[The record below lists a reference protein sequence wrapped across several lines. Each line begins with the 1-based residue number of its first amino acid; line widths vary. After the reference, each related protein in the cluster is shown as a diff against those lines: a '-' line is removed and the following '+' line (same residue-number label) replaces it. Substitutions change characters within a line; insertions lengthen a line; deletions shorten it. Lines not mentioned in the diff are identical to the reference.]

1 MKQRISALLFLALL
15 STACTM
21 TAVEPASSVPAV
33 TPATEGSE
41 VVFSCA
47 LEKTKTAFDPGQ
59 GKVSWNIGDQIR
71 IFYLDAQSQPGS
83 VLAFC
88 QTEGAQGSFPA
99 RIPEG
104 ANSFRAVYPASAAA
118 EDAMSAGGT
127 VTLSVSGSDL
137 DGNFAQADIC
147 VAQGGKTESTKY
159 HFSFKHAVALLKFT
173 LSENAPYGV
182 QVRNMEGAALAGQ
195 LSASFA
201 ADGSLMVAPG
211 SQVSTSLSTRSLTA
225 GEYYLPVFA
234 GDLRKGI
241 VFSCGN
247 KPAWVAE
254 SYVGFKQ
261 GTVLN
266 FGTVDTKGVTDWYF
280 TPDGAGKKNGKDWAN
295 AGDETLLFKLLHKV
309 DDAQLNEIN
318 FGRINNTTLHLS
330 EGTFEIGTAAR
341 QNGLNLDFYAD
352 SRTDR
357 AKITILGGYP
367 AGGGTSRDP
376 LSHETILSGGGSY
389 RILQVRDRVDLT
401 LKGLTFANAYSTSTT
416 PSSTTGNADLAN
428 GNDICGAA
436 LYVSDHWVNDAA
448 NKAAEALTRPYVT
461 IDSCVFRDNK
471 ALHTDYR
478 TGSRS
483 AIAIA
488 KGCVHVNHSRFV
500 SNRCYR
506 HGIVGGVG
514 GSSYV
519 QYLNRGELFFNA
531 CSFEGN
537 GSDDQTECNTV
548 LYNNAKGTYVAF
560 NNCSFRNNTS
570 TERPNQAVLDV
581 NRNLM
586 VSNCTFVENLY
597 NRGSGY
603 DAVIHIDG
611 DASGCMEHTLVNNII
626 LDEGCGHSLYVNNG
640 SSGATPQRVAVVT
653 LYGGNLL
660 QGYENPV
667 YPGSE
672 AGGTVKISSKDVVD
686 DTFSVVSLGLVWDD
700 AQTIWKWNGLLAGFN
715 PLSTEEVTTALRG
728 NSDVGNLFYDWLVN
742 ISALDK
748 DALGNDRGAAWTPG
762 AYQAQ

>member
-1 MKQRISALLFLALL
+1 MLSA
-15 STACTM
+15 ACTM
-21 TAVEPASSVPAV
+21 TAVEPETSAPAL
-33 TPATEGSE
+33 TPAEGGSE
-41 VVFSCA
+41 VVFSCS
-47 LEKTKTAFDPGQ
+47 LENTVKTVFDPTQ

-71 IFYLDAQSQPGS
+71 IFYLDAENKPGA

-88 QTEGAQGSFPA
+88 QSEGAHGSFPA

-104 ANSFRAVYPASAAA
+104 SSSFRAVYPASAAA
-118 EDAMSAGGT
+118 EDAMSADGT
-127 VTLSVSGSDL
+127 VTVSVPSSDL
-137 DGNFAQADIC
+137 DGNFALADIC
-147 VAQGGKTESTKY
+147 VAQGGKTEGTKY

-182 QVRNMEGAALAGQ
+182 QVRNLDGAAMAGQ

-201 ADGSLMVAPG
+201 ADGSLVVVPG
-211 SQVSTSLSTRSLTA
+211 GEVSASLSTASLTA

-241 VFSCGN
+241 VFICGN
-247 KPAWVAE
+247 TKPAWVAE

-309 DDAQLNEIN
+309 DDAQQNEIN
-318 FGRINNTTLHLS
+318 FGRINNTTLHLC
-330 EGTFEIGTAAR
+330 EGTYEIGSTAH

-352 SRTDR
+352 AQTNR

-367 AGGGTSRDP
+367 AGGGDSRNP
-376 LSHETILSGGGSY
+376 VLHETILSGGGQY

-401 LKGLTFANAYSTSTT
+401 LKGLTFANAYSTSAIPNAT
-416 PSSTTGNADLAN
+416 SGNADLAN

-448 NKAAEALTRPYVT
+448 NKLAEALTRPYVT
-461 IDSCVFRDNK
+461 IDSCLFRDNK
-471 ALHTDYR
+471 ALHSNYT

-488 KGCVHVNHSRFV
+488 KGCVHVNHSRFLN
-500 SNRCYR
+500 NRCYR

-514 GSSYV
+514 GSLYV

-531 CSFEGN
+531 CAFEGN
-537 GSDDQTECNTV
+537 GSDDQTECYTV
-548 LYNNAKGTYVAF
+548 LYNNAKGTYMAF

-570 TERPNQAVLDV
+570 TERANLAVMSV

-586 VSNCTFVENLY
+586 VSNCSFVENLY
-597 NRGSGY
+597 DRGSGY
-603 DAVIHIDG
+603 DAVIRIDG

-626 LDEGCGHSLYVNNG
+626 LDEGNGHSLYVNNG
-640 SSGATPQRVAVVT
+640 ASGATPQRVAVVT

-672 AGGTVKISSKDVVD
+672 AGGTVKISSEDVVD

-700 AQTIWKWNGLLAGFN
+700 AQKIWKWNGLLAGFN
-715 PLSTEEVTTALRG
+715 PLSTEEVSTALRS

>member
-21 TAVEPASSVPAV
+21 TAVEPESSVPAV

-71 IFYLDAQSQPGS
+71 IFYLDAENNPGS
-83 VLAFC
+83 LLAFC

-104 ANSFRAVYPASAAA
+104 ANSFRAVYPASAAT
-118 EDAMSAGGT
+118 EDAMAADGT
-127 VTLSVSGSDL
+127 LTISVPGTDL

-147 VAQGGKTESTKY
+147 VAQGGKSESTKY

-211 SQVSTSLSTRSLTA
+211 SPVSTSLSTRSLTA

-266 FGTVDTKGVTDWYF
+266 FGAVDTKGVRDWYF
-280 TPDGAGKKNGKDWAN
+280 SPDGAGKKNGKDWAN
-295 AGDETLLFKLLHKV
+295 AGDESLLFKLLHKV

-330 EGTFEIGTAAR
+330 EGTYEIGTAAR

-376 LSHETILSGGGSY
+376 LAHETILSGGGSY

-401 LKGLTFANAYSTSTT
+401 LKGLIFADASSTSAIPNAT
-416 PSSTTGNADLAN
+416 SGNADLAN

-461 IDSCVFRDNK
+461 IDSCLFRDNK
-471 ALHTDYR
+471 ALHTNYT

-488 KGCVHVNHSRFV
+488 KGCVHVNHSRFLN
-500 SNRCYR
+500 NRCYR

-519 QYLNRGELFFNA
+519 QNLNRGELFFNA
-531 CSFEGN
+531 CVFEGN
-537 GSDDQTECNTV
+537 GSDDQTECYTV
-548 LYNNAKGTYVAF
+548 LYNNAKGTYMAF
-560 NNCSFRNNTS
+560 NNCSFRGNTS
-570 TERPNQAVLDV
+570 NERANLAVMSV

-597 NRGSGY
+597 DRGSGY
-603 DAVIHIDG
+603 DAVIRIDG

-626 LDEGCGHSLYVNNG
+626 LDETAGHSLYVNNG
-640 SSGATPQRVAVVT
+640 ASGASPQRVAVVT
-653 LYGGNLL
+653 LYGGDLL
-660 QGYENPV
+660 QGFYNPV

-672 AGGTVKISSKDVVD
+672 AAGTVKFASNDIVD
-686 DTFSVVSLGLVWDD
+686 ETFSVVSLGLVWDD
-700 AQTIWKWNGLLAGFN
+700 AQWIWKWNGTLSGFN
-715 PLSTEEVTTALRG
+715 PLSTEEVTTALRS